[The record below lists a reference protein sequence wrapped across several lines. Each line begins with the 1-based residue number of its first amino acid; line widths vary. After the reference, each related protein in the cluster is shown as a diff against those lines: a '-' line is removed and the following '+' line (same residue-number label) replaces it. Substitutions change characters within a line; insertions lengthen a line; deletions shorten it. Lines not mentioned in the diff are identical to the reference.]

1 MPKSSR
7 QRLLAGLV
15 LTFCCAGW
23 AFSFPGMKALTTL
36 GQQNVSA
43 GSSFFLASL
52 CVGLRFLV
60 SAMALSPVIR
70 SGGAW
75 PGIREIQQGVGI
87 GCFAGL
93 GLVLQMDGANYTQA
107 STAAFLTQGYCLW
120 IPLIVAVR
128 SRRWPVPVVWV
139 GCLVVLIGTAMLAGV
154 FNDFREH
161 GFHLGRGETENL
173 LGSVSFAG
181 QILWLERPQFR
192 GTHVLKFTW
201 VMFVTMAV
209 ICLPVAAATAPS
221 LSALWMAYGSPPTLV
236 IMAFLIVICT
246 ITNFLLMN
254 RWQPRLSAAEAGL
267 IYCTEPVFTS
277 VVSLF
282 LPGWMSRTFGLE
294 YANEVVTWNL
304 VWGGG
309 LILVA
314 NVLLQLFPPAVH
326 SDGSTEL
333 G

>member
-1 MPKSSR
+1 MPTTYQ

-15 LTFCCAGW
+15 LVFCCAGW

-36 GQQNVSA
+36 GQQNVPAS
-43 GSSFFLASL
+43 SSFFLASL
-52 CVGLRFLV
+52 CIGIRFLS
-60 SAMALSPVIR
+60 SALFLLPVVR
-70 SGGAW
+70 SGGTW
-75 PGIREIQQGVGI
+75 PRRLEIQQGVGI

-120 IPLIVAVR
+120 IPLIIAVR
-128 SRRWPVPVVWV
+128 SRRMPAPVVWV
-139 GCLVVLIGTAMLAGV
+139 GCLLVLTGTAMLAGI

-181 QILWLERPQFR
+181 QILWLERPKFR
-192 GTHVLKFTW
+192 STNVLRFTW
-201 VMFVTMAV
+201 VMFVTMAA
-209 ICLPVAAATAPS
+209 ICLPAAIATAPS
-221 LSALWMAYGSPPTLV
+221 LSAVWYAYGSPPTLV
-236 IMAFLIVICT
+236 ILAFLIVVCT

-254 RWQPRLSAAEAGL
+254 RWQPRLSATEAGL

-282 LPGWMSRTFGLE
+282 LPGWMSRTFGLG
-294 YANEVVTWNL
+294 YPNEVVTSNL
-304 VWGGG
+304 IWGGG

-314 NVLLQLFPPAVH
+314 NVLLQLFPPTGN
-326 SDGSTEL
+326 SNESKEL